1 MPYNSGQS
9 SEQEG
14 AYLCEICKPLQPS
27 ATPDRTLVAG
37 AGVSGSNPLVGS
49 LVFAHLQGIH
59 QRRFRVLQSSG
70 GGFSCCPLTIHRII
84 IAVCRWRAQRLEL
97 VRGKTACFAPLL
109 NSGWVT
115 PTYARVSTT
124 GLRSIEVDNR
134 R

>member
-59 QRRFRVLQSSG
+59 QRRFRVLHSSG
-70 GGFSCCPLTIHRII
+70 GGFTFWPPTIHLRFI
-84 IAVCRWRAQRLEL
+84 VLLRWRAQRLEL
-97 VRGKTACFAPLL
+97 VRGKAACIAPLL
-109 NSGWVT
+109 KSGWVT